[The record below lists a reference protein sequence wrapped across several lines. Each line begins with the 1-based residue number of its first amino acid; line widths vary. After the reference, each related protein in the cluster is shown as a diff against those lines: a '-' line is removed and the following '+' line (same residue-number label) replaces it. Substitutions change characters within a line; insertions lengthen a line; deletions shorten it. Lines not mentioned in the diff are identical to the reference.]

1 MDNLINKLVDDSN
14 ELQDQLVEC
23 REGIVSNTDEDSEE
37 VAIKKLTE
45 EEYSDTE
52 EDMEQ
57 DAAEEPAEDNSEEN
71 EEEVEKEY
79 FGKSGEEY
87 YYLVGN
93 ESEEGV
99 QTDLQIVDQEG
110 KVVYSAKDNEVEI
123 TDIVDFII
131 QAIQEMDIEDI
142 SYDVFEKYILP
153 KLVEPEEEEFDEE
166 GTEEDELR
174 DAEDDMIPEEDTFE
188 SISRV
193 KYTHESKDYEVSLL
207 PENKVKIGGKIFTLS
222 DDTFNFYHISENKV
236 DEIDLKDLAKDMLRA
251 MDESEL
257 KELVEGYE
265 ERGKRD
271 GTGPYK
277 NSAQRKVTG
286 DKGKRQLAG
295 EKCPAKESKEK
306 DSKMKTNEDI
316 ATDVKDLQKKA
327 EAAVKDG
334 DYIKAADYVSRLA
347 NVESSVGSV
356 EDDTAI
362 VEPVVDEVE
371 VADETKEVEEEKVE
385 EAVEEEVVEEAKEE
399 EVVEEPVVE
408 EAKEEELPD
417 DVKEQVSFLDS
428 LLADGMNR

>member
-174 DAEDDMIPEEDTFE
+174 DAEDDMIPEEDTFN
-188 SISRV
+188 
-193 KYTHESKDYEVSLL
+193 L
-207 PENKVKIGGKIFTLS
+207 
-222 DDTFNFYHISENKV
+222 
-236 DEIDLKDLAKDMLRA
+236 
-251 MDESEL
+251 
-257 KELVEGYE
+257 LVE
-265 ERGKRD
+265 
-271 GTGPYK
+271 
-277 NSAQRKVTG
+277 
-286 DKGKRQLAG
+286 
-295 EKCPAKESKEK
+295 
-306 DSKMKTNEDI
+306 
-316 ATDVKDLQKKA
+316 
-327 EAAVKDG
+327 
-334 DYIKAADYVSRLA
+334 
-347 NVESSVGSV
+347 
-356 EDDTAI
+356 
-362 VEPVVDEVE
+362 
-371 VADETKEVEEEKVE
+371 
-385 EAVEEEVVEEAKEE
+385 
-399 EVVEEPVVE
+399 
-408 EAKEEELPD
+408 
-417 DVKEQVSFLDS
+417 
-428 LLADGMNR
+428 

>member
-1 MDNLINKLVDDSN
+1 MDNLINKLVDDN
-14 ELQDQLVEC
+14 DELQDQLVEC
-23 REGIVSNTDEDSEE
+23 REVKEGIVSNTDEDSEE

-57 DAAEEPAEDNSEEN
+57 DVVEEPAEDTSEEN
-71 EEEVEKEY
+71 EEEEEVDKEY
-79 FGKSGEEY
+79 FGKAGENY

-93 ESEEGV
+93 ESEEGI
-99 QTDLQIVDQEG
+99 TEDLQIVDQEG
-110 KVVYSAKDNEVEI
+110 TVVYSAKDNEVEI
-123 TDIVDFII
+123 TDVVDFII

-153 KLVEPEEEEFDEE
+153 KLVEPEEEEEEEFGDENLE
-166 GTEEDELR
+166 GEES
-174 DAEDDMIPEEDTFE
+174 DMIPDEEETFE
-188 SISRV
+188 ATSRV
-193 KYTHESKDYEVSLL
+193 KYVHEDKDYEVSLL

-222 DDTFNFYHISENKV
+222 DDTFKFYNIKEGKV
-236 DEIDLKDLAKDMLRA
+236 DESDLKDLAKDMLRA
-251 MDESEL
+251 MNESEL

-277 NSAQRKVTG
+277 GSRQRKVTG
-286 DKGKRQLAG
+286 DKGKRKLAG
-295 EKCPAKESKEK
+295 EKCPAKESKVED
-306 DSKMKTNEDI
+306 DSMKKTNEDI
-316 ATDVKDLQKKA
+316 TTDVKELQKKA

-356 EDDTAI
+356 EDDTAVI
-362 VEPVVDEVE
+362 EPVVDEV
-371 VADETKEVEEEKVE
+371 DEPI
-385 EAVEEEVVEEAKEE
+385 
-399 EVVEEPVVE
+399 VEEPVVE

-417 DVKEQVSFLDS
+417 DVKEQITYLDS